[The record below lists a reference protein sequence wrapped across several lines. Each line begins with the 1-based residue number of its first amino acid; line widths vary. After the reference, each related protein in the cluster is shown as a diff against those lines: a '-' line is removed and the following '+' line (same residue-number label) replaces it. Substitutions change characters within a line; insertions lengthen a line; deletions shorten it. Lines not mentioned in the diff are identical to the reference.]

1 MLYSKRGVY
10 YMKIKQPVATK
21 VFNIIGYVLIT
32 IITIFCLLPF
42 IMVVSG
48 SLTNEEYIIMHGY
61 SLWPKDFSTQA
72 YKTIFTYPK
81 QILTAYG
88 VTIMVTIIGTALGLF
103 LISMG
108 AYVLNRK
115 DFKYRNGMPFYI
127 YFTTLFGGGLI
138 PWYILMTKYLHLKD
152 TYLVLILPLLMTPFL
167 IILMRN
173 FFKSIPDSI
182 VESAKIDGAGDFT
195 IYAKLIMPLSKSALA
210 TIGLFLALAYWND
223 WFISSIY
230 IDTPSKY
237 TLQYLLYKI
246 LQDAEF
252 LKSNAASNVTSSIQ
266 IPTETLKLA
275 TAVVATGP
283 VILFYPFVQKYFVD
297 GLIVGAVKG

>member
-88 VTIMVTIIGTALGLF
+88 VTIIGTALGLF

-115 DFKYRNGMPFYI
+115 DFKYRNGMSFYI

>member
-1 MLYSKRGVY
+1 
-10 YMKIKQPVATK
+10 MKIKQPVATK

-115 DFKYRNGMPFYI
+115 DFKYRNGMSFYI

>member
-115 DFKYRNGMPFYI
+115 DFKYRNGMSFYI

>member
-1 MLYSKRGVY
+1 
-10 YMKIKQPVATK
+10 MKIKQPVATK

>member
-1 MLYSKRGVY
+1 
-10 YMKIKQPVATK
+10 
-21 VFNIIGYVLIT
+21 
-32 IITIFCLLPF
+32 
-42 IMVVSG
+42 
-48 SLTNEEYIIMHGY
+48 
-61 SLWPKDFSTQA
+61 
-72 YKTIFTYPK
+72 
-81 QILTAYG
+81 
-88 VTIMVTIIGTALGLF
+88 
-103 LISMG
+103 
-108 AYVLNRK
+108 
-115 DFKYRNGMPFYI
+115 
-127 YFTTLFGGGLI
+127 
-138 PWYILMTKYLHLKD
+138 MTKYLHLKD